1 MTWHLSQLVAA
12 WLVDARARMQ
22 RAGAAR
28 EVRVDCMDDLI
39 LSTVSFCSFDLS
51 SSERILLRSKVTAP
65 ESAVARRN
73 PLAWLPRFV
82 CAGHFDLHV
91 KTRFW

>member
-1 MTWHLSQLVAA
+1 
-12 WLVDARARMQ
+12 MQ
-22 RAGAAR
+22 RAVAAR

-73 PLAWLPRFV
+73 PRMATEIYSHGTL
-82 CAGHFDLHV
+82 
-91 KTRFW
+91 